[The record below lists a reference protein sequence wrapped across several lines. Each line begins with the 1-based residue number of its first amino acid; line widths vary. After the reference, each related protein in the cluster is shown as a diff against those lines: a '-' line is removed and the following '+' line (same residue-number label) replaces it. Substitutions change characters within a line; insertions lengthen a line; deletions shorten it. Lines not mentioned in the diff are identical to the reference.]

1 LKISIVNEQYE
12 DNLNDEGDP
21 MGSTL
26 RKLKREK
33 KAPSPFDTKLMEAW
47 NRGFSAG
54 AREQNKQDTE
64 LMLEWLGKLEEIPGI
79 GEKTA
84 WKIREHYLD
93 FMKEKRERNDL
104 HFTSSK
110 NKQGS

>member
-1 LKISIVNEQYE
+1 LEAGDVMGKSVKKFKREREKIS
-12 DNLNDEGDP
+12 
-21 MGSTL
+21 
-26 RKLKREK
+26 
-33 KAPSPFDTKLMEAW
+33 SPFQKEVMAAW

-54 AREQNKQDTE
+54 AREQNKLDSE

-84 WKIREHYLD
+84 WKICEHYLD

>member
-1 LKISIVNEQYE
+1 MSRSLRKINREREKIS
-12 DNLNDEGDP
+12 
-21 MGSTL
+21 
-26 RKLKREK
+26 
-33 KAPSPFDTKLMEAW
+33 SPFDTKLMEAW

-84 WKIREHYLD
+84 WKTDSWKRMIRWKARGYVIVNQYD
-93 FMKEKRERNDL
+93 P
-104 HFTSSK
+104 K
-110 NKQGS
+110 NIQNCKA